1 MVLIMRA
8 LIFLVLSRFGLAWRV
23 SKIWKISK
31 YQYITGC
38 KIAVFDTWHNNC
50 HSGKAKTET

>member
-1 MVLIMRA
+1 MRA